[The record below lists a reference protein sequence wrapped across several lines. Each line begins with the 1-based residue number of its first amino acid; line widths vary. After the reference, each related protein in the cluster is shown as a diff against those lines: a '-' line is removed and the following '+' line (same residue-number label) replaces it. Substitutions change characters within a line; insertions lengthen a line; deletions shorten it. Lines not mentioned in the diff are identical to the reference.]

1 MGNSDR
7 KLRAI
12 EPGNAKWEQ
21 GYRFHEVAMNAESTL
36 TVVGIG
42 EALFDRFSEDRFVL
56 GGAPANFAVHAHQLL
71 VGRGEGVITSRVGE
85 DDLGKRFINEIAKR
99 GMRTDCV
106 EVTSDFPTGT
116 VDVELDS
123 GSPTYQINEN
133 VAWDHL
139 EFSDAWGE
147 LAPQASAV
155 CFGTLAQRSPE
166 SREAILQFL
175 TNAPN
180 SLKICDINL
189 RQHYY
194 TADIIRSS
202 LVAADVVKLNEEE
215 LITVGK
221 ALDEEVL
228 EASIDE
234 RIARLIREFNLR
246 LLALTRGKDGTVL
259 YTDREKVTGEPTEC
273 PKVAHADDVG
283 AGDACCAAIAVSML
297 LGKPLQEIANLAN
310 RVGAYV
316 ASQPGATPVL
326 PTGILI

>member
-1 MGNSDR
+1 MD
-7 KLRAI
+7 A
-12 EPGNAKWEQ
+12 Q
-21 GYRFHEVAMNAESTL
+21 STL
-36 TVVGIG
+36 RVVGIG

-56 GGAPANFAVHAHQLL
+56 GGAPANFAIHSHQLL
-71 VGRGEGVITSRVGE
+71 VGRGEGVVASRVGD
-85 DDLGKRFINEIAKR
+85 DDLGERYIRELAER
-99 GMRTDCV
+99 GMRTDCIG
-106 EVTSDFPTGT
+106 VTADFPTGT
-116 VDVELDS
+116 VEVELDK

-139 EFSDAWGE
+139 EFSDAWSE

-166 SREAILQFL
+166 NREVIRQFVANA
-175 TNAPN
+175 TNA
-180 SLKICDINL
+180 LKICDLNL
-189 RQHYY
+189 RQFYY
-194 TADIIRSS
+194 TADVIRSS
-202 LVAADVVKLNEEE
+202 FEMADVVKLNEEE

-228 EASIDE
+228 EARIDE
-234 RIARLIREFNLR
+234 RITRLIREFNLR

-259 YTDREKVTGEPTEC
+259 YTDREKITGEPAEC
-273 PKVAHADDVG
+273 PKAAHADDVG
-283 AGDACCAAIAVSML
+283 AGDACCAAIVVSIL